1 MYSRELGRWPCWR
14 ASALWLGDRTG
25 VLLFLHPS
33 CILLSSQKLDLLGWP
48 SQVVW
53 AVMGGH
59 RFHSVSVKRSSFLLQ
74 PSHSSSLP
82 RSLDYR
88 REPILPAKRANSTG
102 KESQFFRGYLAHLWL
117 KMLPIPELGPQI
129 WFIQC
134 PICIAPGACLYS
146 TYILILYNVHILYDV
161 YVLVELL
168 TCRKAAAQCC
178 STLHQCSR
186 GRGS

>member
-1 MYSRELGRWPCWR
+1 MSSKHTVLDNMHAALLSAVRDSSQLDSAVAQKFAKSFDHLIKESNMDFNKNVLGFLFHLVQLQHTVEITVYSRELGRWPCWR

-88 REPILPAKRANSTG
+88 RSQFSRQREPILPAKRANS
-102 KESQFFRGYLAHLWL
+102 S
-117 KMLPIPELGPQI
+117 
-129 WFIQC
+129 
-134 PICIAPGACLYS
+134 
-146 TYILILYNVHILYDV
+146 
-161 YVLVELL
+161 
-168 TCRKAAAQCC
+168 AAI
-178 STLHQCSR
+178 
-186 GRGS
+186 